1 MLSQPHFRVPLSY
14 YQAGML
20 EADMGRTMR
29 RSNANARQA
38 ACLSIRQKW
47 QKKKKKNVLAEK
59 LSKHPPIKLVRN
71 GFSTRVCSRLRG
83 LAKESKIMVASLV
96 LMT

>member
-1 MLSQPHFRVPLSY
+1 MQTH
-14 YQAGML
+14 
-20 EADMGRTMR
+20 
-29 RSNANARQA
+29 ARQLV
-38 ACLSIRQKW
+38 CQLGRNG
-47 QKKKKKNVLAEK
+47 KKKKKNVLAEK